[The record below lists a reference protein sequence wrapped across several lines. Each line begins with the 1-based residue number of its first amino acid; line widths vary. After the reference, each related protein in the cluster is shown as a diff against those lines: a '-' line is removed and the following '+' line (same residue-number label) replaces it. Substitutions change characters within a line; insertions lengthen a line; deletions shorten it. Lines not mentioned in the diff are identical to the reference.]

1 MSQRRALA
9 VDQLNAQ
16 SPHQASFN
24 KNEFK
29 TKVKFVK

>member
-1 MSQRRALA
+1 MLQRRALA
-9 VDQLNAQ
+9 VDQRNAK
-16 SPHQASFN
+16 SPQQASFN